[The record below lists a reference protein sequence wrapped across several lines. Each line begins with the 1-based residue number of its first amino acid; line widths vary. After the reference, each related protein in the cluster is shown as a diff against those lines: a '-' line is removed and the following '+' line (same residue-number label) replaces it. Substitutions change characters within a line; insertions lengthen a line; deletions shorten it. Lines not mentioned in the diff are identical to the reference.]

1 MLKYAA
7 GRIAAA
13 VPVIFGLI
21 TIVFFMMRLLPGD
34 PVSLLLTEF
43 AAAAEDQEQIRRQL
57 GLDDPLIVQY
67 GRYLGDLA
75 QGDMGTS
82 VFTKRPVLD
91 QIRSQLPATLE
102 LATASTIIG
111 VVGGLLIGVFAAA
124 WRGSAFDRISLVV
137 SLFFI
142 SMPSFWVGL
151 LFIYFFALRLG
162 WFPVAGTGGWEHLVL
177 AGLRPRPPSDRR
189 PQPGGPL
196 LNAGSSA
203 QRLHRHRPGQG
214 TERTGRSSSAMPSAT
229 PSSRSITII
238 GIQFGFALGGSVIIE
253 TVFGR
258 QGVGFLAVGAVQK
271 HDYPLVQGT
280 VLFIGIVVV
289 LVNLIVD
296 LLYGVVD
303 PRIRYS

>member
-7 GRIAAA
+7 GRITAAI
-13 VPVIFGLI
+13 PVIFGLI

-57 GLDDPLIVQY
+57 GLDDPLVVQY
-67 GRYLGDLA
+67 GRYLGNLA

-91 QIRSQLPATLE
+91 QIRSQLPATLQ
-102 LATASTIIG
+102 LAAASTVIG
-111 VVGGLLIGVFAAA
+111 VVGGMLIGVFAAA

-162 WFPVAGTGGWEHLVL
+162 WFPVAGTGGWDHLVL
-177 AGLRPRPPSDRR
+177 PALALGLRPIAVLSRVVRASMLEVLRNDYIVTARAKGLNGRR
-189 PQPGGPL
+189 VLFGHAL
-196 LNAGSSA
+196 RNA
-203 QRLHRHRPGQG
+203 LIPV
-214 TERTGRSSSAMPSAT
+214 
-229 PSSRSITII
+229 ITII

-258 QGVGFLAVGAVQK
+258 QGIGFLAVGAVQK

-289 LVNLIVD
+289 LVNLLVD
-296 LLYGVVD
+296 LLYGLVD

>member
-7 GRIAAA
+7 GRIMAA

-21 TIVFFMMRLLPGD
+21 TIVFFLMRLLPGD

-67 GRYLGDLA
+67 ARYLGNLA

-82 VFTKRPVLD
+82 VFSKRPVLD
-91 QIRSQLPATLE
+91 QIQSQLPATLE
-102 LATASTIIG
+102 LAAASTLIG
-111 VVGGLLIGVFAAA
+111 VVGGVLIGVFAAA
-124 WRGSAFDRISLVV
+124 WRGSAFDRISLMV

-162 WFPVAGTGGWEHLVL
+162 WFPVAGTGGWDHLVL
-177 AGLRPRPPSDRR
+177 PALALGLRPIAVLSRVV
-189 PQPGGPL
+189 
-196 LNAGSSA
+196 
-203 QRLHRHRPGQG
+203 
-214 TERTGRSSSAMPSAT
+214 RSSMLEVLRNDYIVTARAKGLNGRRVLFGHALRNALIPV
-229 PSSRSITII
+229 ITII
-238 GIQFGFALGGSVIIE
+238 GIQFGFSLGGSVIIE

-258 QGVGFLAVGAVQK
+258 QGIGFLAVGAVQK

-289 LVNLIVD
+289 LANLVVD
-296 LLYGVVD
+296 LLYGLVD

>member
-1 MLKYAA
+1 VLKYAA
-7 GRIAAA
+7 GRITAAI
-13 VPVIFGLI
+13 PVIFGLI

-67 GRYLGDLA
+67 GRYLGNLA

-102 LATASTIIG
+102 LAAASTVIG

-124 WRGSAFDRISLVV
+124 WRGSAFDRISLIV

-162 WFPVAGTGGWEHLVL
+162 WFPVAGTGGWDHLVL
-177 AGLRPRPPSDRR
+177 PALALGLRPIAVLSRVVRASMLEVLRNDYIVTARAKGLGGRR
-189 PQPGGPL
+189 VLFGHAL
-196 LNAGSSA
+196 RNA
-203 QRLHRHRPGQG
+203 LIPV
-214 TERTGRSSSAMPSAT
+214 
-229 PSSRSITII
+229 ITII

-289 LVNLIVD
+289 LVNLLVD
-296 LLYGVVD
+296 LLYGLVD